1 MKTPSKLNYDNVPG
15 IKASGKLLVKSI
27 LRKFYIKPKNKI
39 VHVTLSTVH
48 LLKNFIYKA
57 YVDNIHLPI
66 DKPISNNKGMK
77 GVFLVASYTDKDKD
91 YLPGMIASADSFG
104 GIILYHDKNKK
115 HNFKYNESLRFQKL
129 IAAAKRHDAEWVLI
143 GSPKTRFSSKFRQQ
157 IEPYIKKYTGKKV
170 ILGLKE
176 RYLWGQFDQYA
187 YPSNIQGDAIIH
199 KFFTITADM
208 VFDNHPIH
216 ATQHPINYNE
226 MITTNASRYY
236 LGRFNLDTM
245 KAKAQFYSQKD
256 GKDYSYLYN
265 MSKPIKHNEN
275 VLGIGDFEKK
285 ELLDN

>member
-1 MKTPSKLNYDNVPG
+1 
-15 IKASGKLLVKSI
+15 
-27 LRKFYIKPKNKI
+27 
-39 VHVTLSTVH
+39 
-48 LLKNFIYKA
+48 
-57 YVDNIHLPI
+57 
-66 DKPISNNKGMK
+66 
-77 GVFLVASYTDKDKD
+77 
-91 YLPGMIASADSFG
+91 
-104 GIILYHDKNKK
+104 
-115 HNFKYNESLRFQKL
+115 
-129 IAAAKRHDAEWVLI
+129 
-143 GSPKTRFSSKFRQQ
+143 
-157 IEPYIKKYTGKKV
+157 
-170 ILGLKE
+170 
-176 RYLWGQFDQYA
+176 
-187 YPSNIQGDAIIH
+187 
-199 KFFTITADM
+199 M